1 MALMSS
7 AEIHDAAVALYDGGW
22 RWNDVP
28 EMIAEYGL
36 SLKVADRISQ
46 ILYEMEKEEEE
57 DE

>member
-7 AEIHDAAVALYDGGW
+7 AEIHDAAVTLYNGGW

-36 SLKVADRISQ
+36 KLEVADRISQ

-57 DE
+57 